1 MEYGLIGS
9 NLTHSFSKY
18 LHEEFL
24 NTKYELKSLN
34 KDELDLFFKKKDF
47 KGINVTLPYKKE
59 VIKYLDEV
67 DEIVKRTNT
76 CNCIIN
82 KDNKLVGYNT
92 DYYGFK
98 FLIEENDIIIENRKI
113 AILGSGGTFST
124 IKALM
129 NDLNAKEVYCISRN
143 KKEDT
148 YTYEELYDL
157 GIDVLINATP
167 VGMYPENFES
177 NINLDKFNDLK
188 VVIDVIFNPLRT
200 KLVLDAKKRGIKAV
214 GGLEMLV
221 FQGVK
226 ANELFLNKVYSYE
239 EIRSIYFDINVN
251 KFNIVLIGMP
261 MSGKTTLGKMLA
273 SAFNKEFIDI
283 DKEIVKK
290 ENMSINE
297 IFEVKGEEYFRK
309 IEKEYYKEYAKKN
322 GLIISTG
329 GGIVKNIESIDRL
342 KENGMVIFVDRKIEK
357 MILNNKRPLSKSK
370 EDIIKLYNERY
381 NLYLNHSDKRI
392 TNNGSKKRAVIYMVE
407 AFYEYISH

>member
-9 NLTHSFSKY
+9 NLSHSFSKY

-34 KDELDLFFKKKDF
+34 IDELDSFFKEKDF
-47 KGINVTLPYKKE
+47 KGINVTIPYKKE

-67 DEIVKRTNT
+67 DDIVKRTNT
-76 CNCIIN
+76 CNCIVN
-82 KDNKLVGYNT
+82 KNNKLIGYNT

-113 AILGSGGTFST
+113 AILGSGGTFFT

-129 NDLNAKEVYCISRN
+129 EDLNAKEVYCISRT

-167 VGMYPENFES
+167 VGMYPENYES

-221 FQGVK
+221 YQGVK
-226 ANELFLNKVYSYE
+226 ANELFLNKSYTYE

-297 IFEVKGEEYFRK
+297 IFEIKGEEYFRK

-342 KENGMVIFVDRKIEK
+342 KENGMVIFIDRKIEK
-357 MILNNKRPLSKSK
+357 MIINNKRPLSKSK

-381 NLYLNHSDKRI
+381 NLYLKHSDKKI

>member
-9 NLTHSFSKY
+9 KLTHSFSKY

-24 NTKYELKSLN
+24 NTKYELKSIN
-34 KDELDLFFKKKDF
+34 IDELDLFFKEKDF
-47 KGINVTLPYKKE
+47 KGINVTIPYKKE

-67 DEIVKRTNT
+67 DDIVKRTNT

-82 KDNKLVGYNT
+82 KNNKLIGYNT

-113 AILGSGGTFST
+113 AILGSGGTFLT

-129 NDLNAKEVYCISRN
+129 KDLNAKEVYCISRT

-167 VGMYPENFES
+167 VGMYPENYES
-177 NINLDKFNDLK
+177 NINLDRFNDLK

-226 ANELFLNKVYSYE
+226 ANELFLNKSYSYE
-239 EIRSIYFDINVN
+239 EIRSIYFDMNVN

-297 IFEVKGEEYFRK
+297 IFETKGEEYFRK
-309 IEKEYYKEYAKKN
+309 IEKEFYKEYAKKN

-329 GGIVKNIESIDRL
+329 GGIVKNIESINRL
-342 KENGMVIFVDRKIEK
+342 KENGMVIFIDRKVEK
-357 MILNNKRPLSKSK
+357 MIINNKRPLSKSK

-381 NLYLNHSDKRI
+381 NLYLKHSDKRI

>member
-9 NLTHSFSKY
+9 KLTHSFSKY

-24 NTKYELKSLN
+24 NTNYELKSLN
-34 KDELDLFFKKKDF
+34 IDELDLFFKEKDF
-47 KGINVTLPYKKE
+47 KGINVTIPYKKE
-59 VIKYLDEV
+59 VIKYLDEA
-67 DEIVKRTNT
+67 DDIVKKTNT

-82 KDNKLVGYNT
+82 KNNKLIGYNT

-113 AILGSGGTFST
+113 AILGSGGTFFT

-129 NDLNAKEVYCISRN
+129 EDLNAKEVYCISRT

-167 VGMYPENFES
+167 VGMYPENYES

-226 ANELFLNKVYSYE
+226 ANELFLNKSYSYE

-251 KFNIVLIGMP
+251 KFNVVLIGMP

-297 IFEVKGEEYFRK
+297 IFETKGEEYFRK
-309 IEKEYYKEYAKKN
+309 IEKEFYKEYAKKN

-342 KENGMVIFVDRKIEK
+342 KENGMVIFIDRKVEK
-357 MILNNKRPLSKSK
+357 MIINNKRPLSKSK

-381 NLYLNHSDKRI
+381 NLYLKHSDKRI

>member
-9 NLTHSFSKY
+9 KLTHSFSKY

-34 KDELDLFFKKKDF
+34 IDELDSFFKEKDF
-47 KGINVTLPYKKE
+47 KGINVTIPYKKE

-67 DEIVKRTNT
+67 DDIVKRTNT

-82 KDNKLVGYNT
+82 KNNKLIGYNT

-113 AILGSGGTFST
+113 AILGSGGTFLT

-129 NDLNAKEVYCISRN
+129 KDLNAKEVYCISRT

-167 VGMYPENFES
+167 VGMYPENYES

-226 ANELFLNKVYSYE
+226 ANELFLNKSYSYE

-251 KFNIVLIGMP
+251 KFNVVLIGMP

-297 IFEVKGEEYFRK
+297 IFETKGEEYFRK
-309 IEKEYYKEYAKKN
+309 IEKEFYKEYAKKN

-342 KENGMVIFVDRKIEK
+342 KENGMVIFIDRKIEK
-357 MILNNKRPLSKSK
+357 MIINNKRPLSKSK

-381 NLYLNHSDKRI
+381 NLYLKHSDKRI

>member
-9 NLTHSFSKY
+9 KLTHSFSKY

-34 KDELDLFFKKKDF
+34 IDELDLFFKEKDF
-47 KGINVTLPYKKE
+47 KGINVTIPYKKE

-67 DEIVKRTNT
+67 DDIVKRTNT

-82 KDNKLVGYNT
+82 KNNKLIGYNT

-113 AILGSGGTFST
+113 AILGSGGTFLT

-129 NDLNAKEVYCISRN
+129 KDLNAKEVYCISRT

-167 VGMYPENFES
+167 VGMYPENYES

-226 ANELFLNKVYSYE
+226 ANELFLNKSYSYE

-251 KFNIVLIGMP
+251 KFNVVLIGMP

-297 IFEVKGEEYFRK
+297 IFETKGEEYFRK
-309 IEKEYYKEYAKKN
+309 IEKEFYKEYAKKN

-342 KENGMVIFVDRKIEK
+342 KENGMVIFIDRKIEK
-357 MILNNKRPLSKSK
+357 MIINNKRPLSKSK

-381 NLYLNHSDKRI
+381 NLYLKHSDKRI

>member
-9 NLTHSFSKY
+9 KLTHSFSKY

-24 NTKYELKSLN
+24 NTNYELKSLN
-34 KDELDLFFKKKDF
+34 IDELDLFFKEKDF
-47 KGINVTLPYKKE
+47 KGINVTIPYKKE
-59 VIKYLDEV
+59 VIKYLDEA
-67 DEIVKRTNT
+67 DDIVKKTNT

-82 KDNKLVGYNT
+82 KNNKLIGYNT

-113 AILGSGGTFST
+113 AILGSGGTFFT

-129 NDLNAKEVYCISRN
+129 EDLNAKEVYCISRT

-167 VGMYPENFES
+167 VGMYPENYES

-226 ANELFLNKVYSYE
+226 ANELFLNKSYSYE

-297 IFEVKGEEYFRK
+297 IFETKGEEYFRK
-309 IEKEYYKEYAKKN
+309 IEKEFYKEYAKKN

-342 KENGMVIFVDRKIEK
+342 KENGMVIFIDRKVEK
-357 MILNNKRPLSKSK
+357 MIINNKRPLSKSK

-381 NLYLNHSDKRI
+381 NLYLKHSDKRI

>member
-1 MEYGLIGS
+1 ME
-9 NLTHSFSKY
+9 
-18 LHEEFL
+18 
-24 NTKYELKSLN
+24 
-34 KDELDLFFKKKDF
+34 
-47 KGINVTLPYKKE
+47 
-59 VIKYLDEV
+59 
-67 DEIVKRTNT
+67 
-76 CNCIIN
+76 
-82 KDNKLVGYNT
+82 
-92 DYYGFK
+92 
-98 FLIEENDIIIENRKI
+98 
-113 AILGSGGTFST
+113 
-124 IKALM
+124 
-129 NDLNAKEVYCISRN
+129 DLNAKEVYCISRT

-167 VGMYPENFES
+167 VGMYPENYES

-226 ANELFLNKVYSYE
+226 ANELFLNKSYSYE

-273 SAFNKEFIDI
+273 SAFNKEYIDI

-297 IFEVKGEEYFRK
+297 IFETKGEEYFRK
-309 IEKEYYKEYAKKN
+309 IEKEFYKEYAKKN

-342 KENGMVIFVDRKIEK
+342 KENGMVIFIDRKIEK
-357 MILNNKRPLSKSK
+357 MIINNKRPLSKSK

-381 NLYLNHSDKRI
+381 KLYLKHSDKRI

>member
-9 NLTHSFSKY
+9 KLTHSFSKY

-34 KDELDLFFKKKDF
+34 IDELDLFFKEKDF
-47 KGINVTLPYKKE
+47 KGINVTIPYKKE

-67 DEIVKRTNT
+67 DDIVKRTNT

-82 KDNKLVGYNT
+82 KNNKLIGYNT

-113 AILGSGGTFST
+113 AILGSGGTFLT

-129 NDLNAKEVYCISRN
+129 KDLNAKEVYCISRT

-167 VGMYPENFES
+167 VGMYPENYES
-177 NINLDKFNDLK
+177 NINLDRFNDLK

-226 ANELFLNKVYSYE
+226 ANELFLNKSYSYE
-239 EIRSIYFDINVN
+239 EIRSIYFDMNVN

-297 IFEVKGEEYFRK
+297 IFETKGEEYFRK
-309 IEKEYYKEYAKKN
+309 IEKEFYKEYAKKN

-329 GGIVKNIESIDRL
+329 GGIVKNIESINRL
-342 KENGMVIFVDRKIEK
+342 KENGMVIFIDRKVEK
-357 MILNNKRPLSKSK
+357 MIINNKRPLSKSK

-381 NLYLNHSDKRI
+381 NLYLKHSDKRI